1 LQRPAIYGGA
11 MVYLLLKAAV
21 SGLLIAL
28 ISEIA
33 RRSPG
38 WGGLL
43 ASLPLTSLI
52 AMLWLWRDTGD
63 EQRIAELSMGA
74 FWFVLPS
81 LPLFLLIPWLLRAG
95 WSFWP
100 SLLAACAVTLA
111 LYAAMFA
118 VSARHGMRF

>member
-1 LQRPAIYGGA
+1 ML
-11 MVYLLLKAAV
+11 YLLVKAAI

-52 AMLWLWRDTGD
+52 AMIWLWRDTGD
-63 EQRIAELSMGA
+63 EQRIADLSLGA

-81 LPLFLLIPWLLRAG
+81 LPLFLIVPWLLRAG
-95 WSFWP
+95 WGFWP
-100 SLLAACAVTLA
+100 SVLAACAVTIA

-118 VSARHGMRF
+118 LGSRLGMRF

>member
-1 LQRPAIYGGA
+1 
-11 MVYLLLKAAV
+11 MVYLLIKAAI
-21 SGLLIAL
+21 SGLLIAI

-52 AMLWLWRDTGD
+52 AMIWLWRDTGD
-63 EQRIAELSMGA
+63 EQRVAELSLGA

-81 LPLFLLIPWLLRAG
+81 LPLFMIIPWLLRSG
-95 WSFWP
+95 WTFWP
-100 SLLAACAVTLA
+100 AVLAACAVTLA
-111 LYAAMFA
+111 LYAGMFA
-118 VSARHGMRF
+118 LSGRLGIRF

>member
-1 LQRPAIYGGA
+1 ML
-11 MVYLLLKAAV
+11 YLLIKAV
-21 SGLLIAL
+21 ISGLLIAL
-28 ISEIA
+28 ISEVA

-63 EQRIAELSMGA
+63 QQRVADLSLGA

-81 LPLFLLIPWLLRAG
+81 LPLFLIIPLLLRAG
-95 WSFWP
+95 WAFWP
-100 SLLAACAVTLA
+100 ALLTACAVTLA

-118 VSARHGMRF
+118 LSARLGMRF

>member
-1 LQRPAIYGGA
+1 MR
-11 MVYLLLKAAV
+11 YLLVKAAV
-21 SGLLIAL
+21 SGLLIAI
-28 ISEIA
+28 ISEVA

-52 AMLWLWRDTGD
+52 AIVWLWRDTSD
-63 EQRIAELSMGA
+63 TARIAEQATST

-81 LPLFLLIPWLLRAG
+81 LPLFLIIPALIKAG
-95 WSFWP
+95 WGFWP
-100 SLLAACAVTLA
+100 AILAACAVTLA

-118 VSARHGMRF
+118 LSARLGIRL

>member
-1 LQRPAIYGGA
+1 MRAPPIYSGA
-11 MVYLLLKAAV
+11 MLYLLVKAAV

-28 ISEIA
+28 ISEVA

-63 EQRIAELSMGA
+63 EQRIAELSTGA

-81 LPLFLLIPWLLRAG
+81 LPLFLIIPWLLRAG

-100 SLLAACAVTLA
+100 SVLAACAVTLA

-118 VSARHGMRF
+118 LGARLGMRF

>member
-1 LQRPAIYGGA
+1 ML
-11 MVYLLLKAAV
+11 YLFVKAAI

-52 AMLWLWRDTGD
+52 AILWLWRDTND
-63 EQRIAELSMGA
+63 PQRIADQALST

-81 LPLFLLIPWLLRAG
+81 LPLFLMIPLLLRAS

-100 SLLAACAVTLA
+100 AIVASCAVTLC

-118 VSARHGMRF
+118 VSARLGIRF